1 MILNKLILCPFAGFT
16 NREVEFKKGL
26 NVILGENEAG
36 KSTLVNAIKASLF
49 EPTNLGKRDL
59 SLIHI

>member
-1 MILNKLILCPFAGFT
+1 MILKKLILCPFAGFT

-49 EPTNLGKRDL
+49 EPTNLG
-59 SLIHI
+59 